1 MEESTMNQQDL
12 AGRCGIYCGE
22 CDYRERMNC
31 PGCIQ
36 ADGNPFWGECQI
48 AKCCTSKHLQ
58 HCGYC
63 ADLPCDDL
71 NAFAYD
77 AEQGDGG
84 QRILNLE
91 QWAVIGFSQWVQER
105 HGH

>member
-1 MEESTMNQQDL
+1 MNQQDF

-22 CDYRERMNC
+22 CEDRERMNC

-36 ADGNPFWGECQI
+36 AKGNLFWGECLI
-48 AKCCTSKHLQ
+48 AKCCIDKHLQ

-63 ADLPCDDL
+63 SDLPCDDL
-71 NAFAYD
+71 NAFAYH

-84 QRILNLE
+84 QRIRNLE